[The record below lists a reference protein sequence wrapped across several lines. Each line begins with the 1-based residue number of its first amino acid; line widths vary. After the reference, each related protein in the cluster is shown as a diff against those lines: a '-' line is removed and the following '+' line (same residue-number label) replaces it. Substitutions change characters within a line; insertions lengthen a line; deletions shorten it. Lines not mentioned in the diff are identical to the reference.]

1 MSCMWKPP
9 YYGPRGRETQWIG
22 IIFQTHSTFCGCEDP
37 TGHLLYLLAPQ
48 LTQQQIQKFKRCL
61 SGPTTDAATTTTT
74 EEITT
79 AENTAPDVVD
89 ILDGELEDLFA
100 IPMPEDTG

>member
-22 IIFQTHSTFCGCEDP
+22 LIFQTHSIFCGCDDP

-61 SGPTTDAATTTTT
+61 SGPTTDAATTTLT

-79 AENTAPDVVD
+79 EQPNTDVVD
-89 ILDGELEDLFA
+89 FFDGELEDLFA
-100 IPMPEDTG
+100 TPMPEDAG